1 MDLLEEMEDEEMEF
15 MDGTWKKE
23 INTWEELVGNNL
35 LNQEAVIEGAVPVS
49 YTHLPVVN

>member
-1 MDLLEEMEDEEMEF
+1 MEF

-35 LNQEAVIEGAVPVS
+35 LNQEAVIEGAVHSIRNMGPS
-49 YTHLPVVN
+49 WRTRTTDM